1 MAASGRTWLQQQSNR
16 KTHEGTDPVDRNA
29 QFEYI
34 DAAVQDFLNRGSPVI
49 SV

>member
-1 MAASGRTWLQQQSNR
+1 MLLDELGYSMQSNR